1 MFGACPPGRA
11 IPEYSCLQVI
21 QTMAQPIAKARRT
34 TKQQSKQSG
43 GTFVGV
49 VLGLIVG
56 LAIAVVVAL
65 YITRSPTPFVSKVA
79 PPASDASQTQAEQ
92 YDPNRPLQGKSPGQ
106 PVTPQAAQS
115 TPPNTAPGQTTNQS
129 QSSGMLDEPQIVE
142 VPPSGNTGNAGNAN
156 VDNGA
161 PAANNGVAVA
171 PKPSTGDNGT
181 TIAKKP
187 QQPQQQQPSS
197 QANQALQQFANNQP
211 LKSPSTTTPPAAKP
225 AQPGSAAPTAGDAN
239 TGYFLQVGAYKTSG
253 DAEQQRARLAFQG
266 FESKVTQRDAGGVTY
281 FRVRIGPFSKFDD
294 MNSTRQR
301 LSDAGI
307 DTAVIRFTKQ

>member
-1 MFGACPPGRA
+1 
-11 IPEYSCLQVI
+11 
-21 QTMAQPIAKARRT
+21 MAQPIAKARRT
-34 TKQQSKQSG
+34 IKPQSKQSG

-79 PPASDASQTQAEQ
+79 PPAASDASQSEQ

-115 TPPNTAPGQTTNQS
+115 TPPNTAPGQTTSQS
-129 QSSGMLDEPQIVE
+129 QSSGMLEEPQIVE
-142 VPPSGNTGNAGNAN
+142 VPPSGNAPNAGADNGNA
-156 VDNGA
+156 
-161 PAANNGVAVA
+161 AANNGVAVA

-187 QQPQQQQPSS
+187 QPQQSAQQPSS

-211 LKSPSTTTPPAAKP
+211 LKNTPNTTPPAAKP
-225 AQPGSAAPTAGDAN
+225 AQPGSAAPTPGDAN

>member
-1 MFGACPPGRA
+1 M
-11 IPEYSCLQVI
+11 QVI
-21 QTMAQPIAKARRT
+21 QTMAKPRRT

-43 GTFVGV
+43 GTFLGV

-79 PPASDASQTQAEQ
+79 PPAASDAAQSGQ
-92 YDPNRPLQGKSPGQ
+92 YDPNRVLQGKTPGQ
-106 PVTPQAAQS
+106 PVPPQAAQS

-129 QSSGMLDEPQIVE
+129 QSSGMLEEPQIVE
-142 VPPSGNTGNAGNAN
+142 VPPSGSAGENNGNLGS
-156 VDNGA
+156 
-161 PAANNGVAVA
+161 AANNGNTADNGIAVA
-171 PKPSTGDNGT
+171 PKPSAGNSG
-181 TIAKKP
+181 AAVAQKP
-187 QQPQQQQPSS
+187 QKPQTSSAPAQQ
-197 QANQALQQFANNQP
+197 LANNQP
-211 LKSPSTTTPPAAKP
+211 QKAPNAVPAPNASNIKP
-225 AQPGSAAPTAGDAN
+225 AQPGAPTASEAN
-239 TGYFLQVGAYKTSG
+239 TGYFLQVGAYKTTA

-266 FESKVTQRDAGGVTY
+266 FESKVTQRDAGGITY
-281 FRVRIGPFSKFDD
+281 YRVRIGPFSKFDD